1 MVCPRCGTQLISGS
15 RVCMACGQNVTHL
28 TSPSPATARP
38 VSPAPSQTPMGLFN
52 SNFTQ
57 NTAPVQNPA
66 PVFNQNPAQPQSQIF
81 NQIPVQPQSQIFNQT
96 PVQPQSQTFNQTPA
110 QPQSQIPTQNP
121 AQPQSQIFNQTP
133 VQPQSQTFNQTPAQP
148 QSQTPTQNPA
158 SATPVVTPVPVQT
171 EVPVQTQETV
181 TPAPVQTNEVAKVQ
195 ESAAPTQTPAS
206 TPAPV
211 AEETAPAIETARTQ
225 EEIELLA
232 KAKTGYSDKFIK
244 KYANYWGPLAS
255 KLFDEESYEFVF
267 GGVLNLDGTDD
278 RIAGC
283 GITQKRIIVTTTQ
296 GTVSYTYDKTK
307 GVSSSKS
314 LIGATVNIEIPRSKV
329 KISVDKP
336 YLDNIIKAID
346 EAIKKYHI

>member
-1 MVCPRCGTQLISGS
+1 MCSVLTLALCFAS
-15 RVCMACGQNVTHL
+15 RQV
-28 TSPSPATARP
+28 PA
-38 VSPAPSQTPMGLFN
+38 
-52 SNFTQ
+52 
-57 NTAPVQNPA
+57 PA
-66 PVFNQNPAQPQSQIF
+66 PV
-81 NQIPVQPQSQIFNQT
+81 VE
-96 PVQPQSQTFNQTPA
+96 
-110 QPQSQIPTQNP
+110 
-121 AQPQSQIFNQTP
+121 
-133 VQPQSQTFNQTPAQP
+133 
-148 QSQTPTQNPA
+148 
-158 SATPVVTPVPVQT
+158 
-171 EVPVQTQETV
+171 EVI
-181 TPAPVQTNEVAKVQ
+181 
-195 ESAAPTQTPAS
+195 
-206 TPAPV
+206 
-211 AEETAPAIETARTQ
+211 PAIETARTQ

-232 KAKTGYSDKFIK
+232 KAKTGYNEKFIK

-336 YLDNIIKAID
+336 YLDNILKALD